1 MLGIWWR
8 PSMVFALVLAVLALA
23 PARVPLAAAETAG
36 LGVLE
41 ADGSN
46 PQSLDPDDGAAVEDP
61 DAAYSAED
69 YDRVE
74 KAGEVEAPD
83 DYHPDGFIDHFQS
96 GYDFGQVDSVVILH
110 MRHGHKAV
118 VGADYVIFREEGE
131 LGEQEGSGQD
141 AGMLL
146 KNVGVLRVTRVV
158 GDSASARIVKQYW
171 NMVKGDLV
179 RLREP
184 QRSRYYALL
193 DRKPAAPPKKLKG
206 EVVGVMPPTL
216 FAVSGDFVY
225 LNLGVAKGVLP
236 GMRLT
241 VLGDL
246 DPDDFGPDDYD
257 SSLPMRPIVITEPAS
272 DDTGVL
278 APTGGIATLEVVN
291 ASAGACVARV
301 LECAGD
307 VRVGDHVRYP

>member
-1 MLGIWWR
+1 
-8 PSMVFALVLAVLALA
+8 MVFALALALVLALA
-23 PARVPLAAAETAG
+23 PARVPLAAAESSG

-41 ADGSN
+41 ADGSG
-46 PQSLDPDDGAAVEDP
+46 PQSLEADDGAAVEDP
-61 DAAYSAED
+61 DAAYSEED

-74 KAGEVEAPD
+74 KAGEVEAPN
-83 DYHPDGFIDHFQS
+83 DYHPDGWIDHFQS
-96 GYDFGQVDSVVILH
+96 GYDFGQVDSVVILR
-110 MRHGHKAV
+110 MRPDHKAV

-146 KNVGVLRVTRVV
+146 KNVGVLRVTRVA
-158 GDSASARIVKQYW
+158 GDSASARVVKQYW
-171 NMVKGDLV
+171 NMLKGDLV

-184 QRSRYYALL
+184 QRRRYYSLL
-193 DRKPAAPPKKLKG
+193 DRKAADHPKAKALRG

-216 FAVSGDFVY
+216 FAVHDDFVY
-225 LNLGVAKGVLP
+225 LNLGVTKGVLP

-246 DPDDFGPDDYD
+246 DPDDFGPDDYA
-257 SSLPMRPIVITEPAS
+257 SSLPMRPIVDTEPAS
-272 DDTGVL
+272 DDTGEV

-291 ASAGACVARV
+291 ATAGACVARV
-301 LECAGD
+301 LECSGD

>member
-1 MLGIWWR
+1 
-8 PSMVFALVLAVLALA
+8 MVFALVLALVLALA
-23 PARVPLAAAETAG
+23 PSRARLAAAQTAG
-36 LGVLE
+36 LGVLV
-41 ADGSN
+41 ADGGSA
-46 PQSLDPDDGAAVEDP
+46 QSLEPDDGSAAEDP

-74 KAGEVEAPD
+74 KAGLVESPT
-83 DYHPDGFIDHFQS
+83 DYHADGWIDHFQS

-110 MRHGHKAV
+110 MRSGHKAV
-118 VGADYVIFREEGE
+118 VGADYVIYREEGE

-146 KNVGVLRVTRVV
+146 KNVGVLRVMRVA
-158 GDSASARIVKQYW
+158 GDSASARVVKQYW
-171 NMVKGDLV
+171 NMIKGDLV

-184 QRSRYYALL
+184 QRRRYYALL
-193 DRKPAAPPKKLKG
+193 DRTPPARPKALRG

-216 FAVSGDFVY
+216 FAVKDDYIY

-236 GMRLT
+236 GMRMT

-257 SSLPMRPIVITEPAS
+257 SSLPMRPIVITQPAS
-272 DDTGVL
+272 DDTGVIT
-278 APTGGIATLEVVN
+278 PTGGIATVEVVN
-291 ASAGACVARV
+291 ATAGACVARV
-301 LECAGD
+301 LDCTGD